1 MGHSVRTGGGALNEL
16 ASLGGGDL
24 IEVHGWGSTLTYRVV
39 SAEVVSKSDLARR
52 AEEIFNQSGPGRLV
66 LITCEDWDG
75 TTWRSNVVTVATP
88 A

>member
-1 MGHSVRTGGGALNEL
+1 LNEL

-24 IEVHGWGSTLTYRVV
+24 IEVSGWGSTLTYRVV
-39 SAEVVSKSDLARR
+39 SVEVVSKSDLARR

-75 TTWRSNVVTVATP
+75 TTWRSNVVTVAAP